1 MRAAREDV
9 GEEEEE
15 ESGRPGKVS
24 LKAIRSMNLF
34 HSNHGTL
41 SHWFGLASFDL
52 DLAYQ
57 NSPKN

>member
-9 GEEEEE
+9 GEEEED

-41 SHWFGLASFDL
+41 AHWFGIASFDL